1 MKELLFSP
9 STRFLYCQRGGLR
22 VLRIG
27 RNPRHRCVIH
37 ASREREN
44 VAVAKDF
51 LQPQQLVGLDITP
64 SWQLAYLGTS
74 SPNGKSNVAINKGM
88 Q

>member
-1 MKELLFSP
+1 M
-9 STRFLYCQRGGLR
+9 
-22 VLRIG
+22 
-27 RNPRHRCVIH
+27 IH